1 MKISING
8 KDKILKAGA
17 TLKDA
22 IVDEPYDIGSLIAI
36 HLSAETVIKK
46 TNDFEI
52 VTKKG
57 VMTLHLDDGPDADI
71 FRSLSDKIKDST
83 SKWVTRKLVS
93 FGAFPTEIKASSAN
107 RLYRKFDC
115 YFSLGGGDNLTT
127 YIMIAKLD
135 HRDSYG
141 AGDGR
146 IGRITVGR
154 HLIEDM
160 REEEKII
167 DIRPLMSEINI
178 DNVEVTKDLQ
188 YKLADGYSVYT
199 NIMIKLDPESPIAAE
214 HVLIAAANRK
224 LEISDPRGSFIV
236 NSKDLDVDIK
246 PEKTAVREVG
256 SLTVRNEGLGTGRIY
271 IYKDKRQIVPSHS
284 SAGKVVR
291 GQALVSMAEKG
302 DTITVLTDP
311 SRALVVGMTQKA
323 GEDHLANFGIE
334 QVRKGDVSD
343 DSIVV
348 QQIPERTM
356 DALAIGSVET
366 FAVPKDKIYK
376 IEINAKDQPTVHFFK
391 KITGLNHK
399 PIGALKVQ
407 FSFEGAQMITFYGDD
422 ERGKTIHPQDLFK
435 KVKRGDIGI
444 TNQVRPMRGLIGIRL
459 EDSKSYGPTGEE
471 SYGTNIVGKFLGDL
485 DKMLNEADDEQ
496 FIYITEENI

>member
-8 KDKILKAGA
+8 KDKTLKDGA

-22 IVDEPYDIGSLIAI
+22 IIGELYNKGSLVAI
-36 HLSAETVIKK
+36 HLSVDTVTKK

-52 VTKKG
+52 VTKEG
-57 VMTLHLDDGPDADI
+57 VMVLHLDDGPDADI
-71 FRSLSDKIKDST
+71 FRSKSDQIKGST

-93 FGAFPTEIKASSAN
+93 FGAFRTDIVASPAD

-115 YFSLGGGDNLTT
+115 YFSLGGGDNHTT
-127 YIMIAKLD
+127 YVMIAKND

-154 HLIEDM
+154 HLIDDM
-160 REEEKII
+160 REGEEIM
-167 DIRPLMSEINI
+167 DIRPVMSEISI
-178 DNVEVTKDLQ
+178 ENVEVTTDLS
-188 YKLADGYSVYT
+188 YKLADGYSVFT
-199 NIMIKLDPESPIAAE
+199 NIMIELDPESPIAAE
-214 HVLIAAANRK
+214 HVLISATDKK
-224 LEISDPRGSFIV
+224 LKITNPTGSFIV
-236 NSKDLDVDIK
+236 SSEDMDVEIK
-246 PEKTAVREVG
+246 PEKTVVRDVG
-256 SLTVRNEGLGTGRIY
+256 SVTVRNEGLGTGRIY

-291 GQALVSMAEKG
+291 GLALVSMAKKG

-311 SRALVVGMTQKA
+311 PRVLTIGMTQKA
-323 GEDHLANFGIE
+323 GMEYLSNFNIK
-334 QVRKGDVSD
+334 QIRKGDISD
-343 DSIVV
+343 DAIVV
-348 QQIPERTM
+348 EQTPDRTM
-356 DALAIGSVET
+356 DALAAGSVET
-366 FAVPKDKIYK
+366 FAVTKDMIYK
-376 IEINAKDQPTVHFFK
+376 IEITATDKSTVNFFK
-391 KITGLNHK
+391 KVTGLNHK
-399 PIGALKVQ
+399 PIGSLKVQ

-435 KVKRGDIGI
+435 NVKRGDIGV

-471 SYGTNIVGKFLGDL
+471 SYGTNILGKFLGDL
-485 DKMLNEADDEQ
+485 NKMLKEADDEQ
-496 FIYITEENI
+496 FIYITEEKI

>member
-8 KDKILKAGA
+8 KDKTLKAGA

-22 IVDEPYDIGSLIAI
+22 IADELYNSGSLIAI
-36 HLSAETVIKK
+36 HLSVDTVIKK

-57 VMTLHLDDGPDADI
+57 VMVLHLDDSPEANL
-71 FRSLSDKIKDST
+71 FRSISDKIEGST
-83 SKWVTRKLVS
+83 SKWVTRKLIS
-93 FGAFPTEIKASSAN
+93 FGAFPTEIKASSAD

-127 YIMIAKLD
+127 YLMVAKID

-154 HLIEDM
+154 HLVDDM
-160 REEEKII
+160 REEDEII
-167 DIRPLMSEINI
+167 EIRPVMSEMNI

-199 NIMIKLDPESPIAAE
+199 NILVKLDPGSPMAAE
-214 HVLIAAANRK
+214 HVLIAAADK
-224 LEISDPRGSFIV
+224 TLEISDPRGSFIV
-236 NSKDLDVDIK
+236 NSKDLDEDIK
-246 PEKTAVREVG
+246 PEKTAVREMG
-256 SLTVRNEGLGTGRIY
+256 SVTVRNEGLGTGRIY

-302 DTITVLTDP
+302 DKITVLTDP
-311 SRALVVGMTQKA
+311 PRALVIGMTQKA
-323 GEDHLANFGIE
+323 GEDYLAGFGIK
-334 QVRKGDVSD
+334 QVRKGDTSND
-343 DSIVV
+343 AIVV
-348 QQIPERTM
+348 EQTPERTM
-356 DALAIGSVET
+356 DALAAGSVET
-366 FAVPKDKIYK
+366 LAVPKDKIYK
-376 IEINAKDQPTVHFFK
+376 IEITAKDQPTVHFFK

-435 KVKRGDIGI
+435 KVKRGEIGV

-471 SYGTNIVGKFLGDL
+471 SYGTNIVGMFLGDL
-485 DKMLNEADDEQ
+485 NKMLNEADDEQ
-496 FIYITEENI
+496 SIYITEEDI